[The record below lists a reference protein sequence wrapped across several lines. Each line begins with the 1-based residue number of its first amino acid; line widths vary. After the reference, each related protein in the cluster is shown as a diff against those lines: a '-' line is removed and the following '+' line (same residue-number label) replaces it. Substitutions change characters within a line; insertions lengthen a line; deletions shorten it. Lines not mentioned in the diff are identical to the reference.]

1 MERVFFVKNGD
12 LAEVNNWLQKGA
24 KVKSI
29 LAVPENVSSY
39 GYSDSHSYSIDNHGA
54 YRGDIAA
61 YFVLEFI

>member
-29 LAVPENVSSY
+29 LAVSENVSSY
-39 GYSDSHSYSIDNHGA
+39 GYAGGDSYANDRGE
-54 YRGDIAA
+54 YRGDIYA